1 MYPHFTSINLK
12 ICLVCNIMFF
22 IVCYYNITHMHL
34 ATFRIFMYNPSSNY
48 SYDIRE
54 FYVKKEFVIFI
65 ALFCFLALG
74 MHMPQWLSHPI
85 EHLHNLQTHKMPYHP
100 LLFTFI
106 LYLIIGFIRLII
118 HSIKKLFK
126 RRHDSV

>member
-1 MYPHFTSINLK
+1 
-12 ICLVCNIMFF
+12 
-22 IVCYYNITHMHL
+22 MHL

-74 MHMPQWLSHPI
+74 MHMPQWLSHPV

-100 LLFTFI
+100 LLYTFL
-106 LYLIIGFIRLII
+106 LYLVIGILRGFWLIVRKI
-118 HSIKKLFK
+118 FSK
-126 RRHDSV
+126 S